1 MVEDSDIDSSL
12 LPQEKGSERNLE
24 TWKKV
29 RMDIS

>member
-12 LPQEKGSERNLE
+12 LPQEKDRERNLE

-29 RMDIS
+29 RMVIS

>member
-24 TWKKV
+24 TWGKV